1 MFLNIYYDLKILFK
15 LDYTINLVI
24 WILLHR
30 IKSLINYFNPYC
42 SLIVICVGYILFSI
56 YLLFY
61 KDFNLMEFILLLFV
75 LFTTTL
81 HVIN

>member
-1 MFLNIYYDLKILFK
+1 MILKYYSNWIIPLS
-15 LDYTINLVI
+15 VI

-30 IKSLINYFNPYC
+30 IKSPLINYFNPYF

-61 KDFNLMEFILLLFV
+61 KDYNLIVHLYYYLS